1 MTRRYPAAAFTLVEV
16 LVVLVLL
23 SILSGMVM
31 TAVQGVTTSARMAR
45 TRSIIAT
52 VDSVIQEQ
60 YESYKYRPFPVVIPS
75 AGGGA
80 LSLELMPTEAARV
93 RLIMTRDLQRM
104 EMPDRVSD
112 IRMPGNRAIPTPPVT
127 ITAAADQVIEV
138 EQDDGTIEL
147 VLARREANG
156 DLGSRQ
162 QTVVNWYSAA
172 PANRPPQFSA
182 YLQRTSANWTA
193 QHQGAE
199 CLYLILAT
207 TFSGGVA
214 AIEAIPSSNIGDTDG
229 DGVPEILD
237 GWGRPLG
244 FIRWPVGLEDPA
256 IDPASPDE
264 FDPYRTDFRYL
275 PEAPIPIN
283 WNQRKPAPF
292 SIRPL
297 IISAGADGE
306 FGIAFSPRHS
316 ELFAEDTAL
325 TESALINE
333 EVNYATQTW
342 PRNET
347 WMGPEARGRLGSAIP
362 YPDPFLRQFVENAG
376 ENFLLPGQGL
386 RGPTANSYRADNISS
401 YQLEATQ

>member
-1 MTRRYPAAAFTLVEV
+1 MTRRRRRAAFTLVEV

-60 YESYKYRPFPVVIPS
+60 YESYKYRPLPVVIPS
-75 AGGGA
+75 VGA
-80 LSLELMPTEAARV
+80 SGLSLELMPTEAARV
-93 RLIMTRDLQRM
+93 RLIMTRDLLRM

-112 IRMPGNRAIPTPPVT
+112 IRLPTTTAATHRVNPTPPVT
-127 ITAAADQVIEV
+127 ITAAADQVYERP
-138 EQDDGTIEL
+138 DGT
-147 VLARREANG
+147 LALRRRDDPNDFNARTQVAVSWHTASN
-156 DLGSRQ
+156 L
-162 QTVVNWYSAA
+162 
-172 PANRPPQFSA
+172 PPRFLA
-182 YLQRTSANWTA
+182 YLRRTSANWTA
-193 QHQGAE
+193 EHQGAE

-207 TFSGGVA
+207 TFSNGVS
-214 AIEAIPSSNIGDTDG
+214 AIEAIPASNIGDTDG

-275 PEAPIPIN
+275 PEASIPIN
-283 WNQRKPAPF
+283 WAQRKSAPF

-297 IISAGADGE
+297 IVSAGADGE
-306 FGIAFSPRHS
+306 FGIAFSPRGG

-325 TESALINE
+325 AEAVLIDE
-333 EVNYATQTW
+333 EVNYAAQTW
-342 PRNET
+342 PRNAT
-347 WMGPEARGRLGSAIP
+347 WMGPEERGRLGSQIA
-362 YPDPFLRQFVENAG
+362 YPDPYLRQFVEAASD
-376 ENFLLPGQGL
+376 NFLLPGQGL
-386 RGPTANSYRADNISS
+386 RGTPANSFRADNISS